1 MSKQRL
7 YHVVDVA
14 MLFQPNI
21 DVETTSYAHWVVE
34 IKKPRSKSILVSTWY
49 RPPDSPTSHF
59 SEFEKMIGLMDG
71 ENLEYFLLG
80 DLNIDCLSTNN
91 SPNRDK
97 ITEIFDIYGLAQMI
111 NEPTRITDKSSTL
124 IDLCITNSP
133 ANVVNSGVLHLSISD
148 HSLVYMVRKA
158 QYKRNGSRIIEVRSL
173 KNFSRENFLRV
184 LELKQWGNVH
194 CFEDPN
200 EMWAT
205 WKSMLMDTID
215 KHAPCRSRRI
225 GKKRSSWITNDLKRQ
240 MFKRDYLKKK
250 AISSEDPQAW
260 HEYRQS
266 RNHVYNEIK
275 KAKASYF
282 TTNLDLHKG
291 NMKRRGR

>member
-1 MSKQRL
+1 M
-7 YHVVDVA
+7 
-14 MLFQPNI
+14 
-21 DVETTSYAHWVVE
+21 
-34 IKKPRSKSILVSTWY
+34 
-49 RPPDSPTSHF
+49 
-59 SEFEKMIGLMDG
+59 
-71 ENLEYFLLG
+71 
-80 DLNIDCLSTNN
+80 
-91 SPNRDK
+91 
-97 ITEIFDIYGLAQMI
+97 DIYGLEQMI

-158 QYKRNGSRIIEVRSL
+158 HYRSL
-173 KNFSRENFLRV
+173 KNFSRENFLRD
-184 LELKQWGNVH
+184 LELKQWSNVH

-205 WKSMLMDTID
+205 WKSMLMKTID
-215 KHAPCRSRRI
+215 KHGPCRSRCI

-240 MFKRDYLKKK
+240 MFKIDYLKKK

-266 RNHVYNEIK
+266 RNHVNNEIK
-275 KAKASYF
+275 KAKTSYF

-291 NMKRRGR
+291 NMKKTWKIINEVSSKHLSKPKKLSEIRTGEQVIASPTEIAEHSITIYQLLAVTLLLISL

>member
-1 MSKQRL
+1 
-7 YHVVDVA
+7 
-14 MLFQPNI
+14 
-21 DVETTSYAHWVVE
+21 
-34 IKKPRSKSILVSTWY
+34 
-49 RPPDSPTSHF
+49 
-59 SEFEKMIGLMDG
+59 
-71 ENLEYFLLG
+71 
-80 DLNIDCLSTNN
+80 
-91 SPNRDK
+91 
-97 ITEIFDIYGLAQMI
+97 
-111 NEPTRITDKSSTL
+111 
-124 IDLCITNSP
+124 
-133 ANVVNSGVLHLSISD
+133 
-148 HSLVYMVRKA
+148 MVRKA
-158 QYKRNGSRIIEVRSL
+158 QYKRNCFRIVEVRSL
-173 KNFSRENFLRV
+173 KNFSRENFLRD

-200 EMWAT
+200 EMWAA

-215 KHAPCRSRRI
+215 KHAPCRPSRI

-266 RNHVYNEIK
+266 RNHVNNEIK

-291 NMKRRGR
+291 NMKKTWNIISEVSSKHLSKTKKKTSTVGTNQGRNPIQTVATDANASVRFSC

>member
-1 MSKQRL
+1 
-7 YHVVDVA
+7 
-14 MLFQPNI
+14 
-21 DVETTSYAHWVVE
+21 
-34 IKKPRSKSILVSTWY
+34 
-49 RPPDSPTSHF
+49 
-59 SEFEKMIGLMDG
+59 MIGLKDA

-97 ITEIFDIYGLAQMI
+97 ITEIFDIYWPAQMI
-111 NEPTRITDKSSTL
+111 NEPTRITDKFSTL

-148 HSLVYMVRKA
+148 HLLV
-158 QYKRNGSRIIEVRSL
+158 YKRNGSRIVEVRSL
-173 KNFSRENFLRV
+173 KNFSRENFLRD

-205 WKSMLMDTID
+205 WKSMLMDTIG
-215 KHAPCRSRRI
+215 KHALRRSRRI
-225 GKKRSSWITNDLKRQ
+225 GKKRFSWITNDLKRQ

-250 AISSEDPQAW
+250 AISSEDSQAW

-266 RNHVYNEIK
+266 RNHVNNQIK

-282 TTNLDLHKG
+282 STNLDLHKG
-291 NMKRRGR
+291 NMKKT